1 MTKNDQDSG
10 NFFVTKV
17 AFFFFTTV
25 LFNFHYSYF
34 TL

>member
-17 AFFFFTTV
+17 AFFFYNC